1 VLRKIKDIFSP
12 QKANQLPPQRK
23 GVDHE
28 IATDGAN
35 PPRRRIYSLTRTETE
50 AIKAYLDKM
59 LGKGSIR
66 PSTSPYASPVLI
78 VKKPREG
85 LRICVDYRQLNAITQ
100 KNRNAPP
107 AIKETLSR
115 IARVKVMSIVNVIA
129 AFDTVRVKEGNKKK
143 TAFLTQYGL
152 YEYVVMPFGLCN
164 APGTFQTFINETLRE
179 YLDDFCTAYLDN
191 VLIYS
196 KRKEDHKKHVLKV
209 LAKLQ
214 AANLYLDA
222 TKYKFKVKRV
232 KYLDLILTTNG
243 LEIDPAKISTVLKWQ
258 LPRNIKDVQS
268 FLGFANFYRRF
279 IRGFSVI
286 AKPLTTL
293 TKKEGASFPLIPGSK
308 EVNAFTQLKE
318 AFKEATMLAHFNP
331 DLETWLETDA
341 SDYVTAAVLSQMHK
355 GVLQPVAFLSHK
367 ITPAK
372 CNYEVYDKELL
383 AIVQAFEEWRFELA
397 RTQDPIKVLS
407 DHQALQWF
415 MTNKRLN
422 RRQARWAEFLAEF
435 NFKVTHRPGKQGMK
449 PDALTRRP
457 GDLPESAD
465 DARRQHQ
472 WQTVIKPD
480 RVGLMARVAHMI
492 TRWVEGSRHAVYLAS
507 CLCRHHLVERPRS
520 TPLEVAHMMY
530 NLSEEDTV
538 PEGYAYRCMAVQ
550 TLAPLEDA
558 PLEET
563 APEDEPVD
571 LMDLI
576 RAAYGDDPVLRDIIE
591 AKKAGARRIPHKLI
605 HEGHLRLELGDCALY
620 EGLLYVRGK
629 VFIPDARNIQTAV
642 LDQVHRSLCGG
653 HGGKHKSYAKLSR
666 WYY

>member
-35 PPRRRIYSLTRTETE
+35 PPRPRIYSLTRTETE

-59 LGKGSIR
+59 LGKGFIR

-232 KYLDLILTTNG
+232 KYLGLILTTNG

-293 TKKEGASFPLIPGSK
+293 TKKEGASFPLIPRSK

-407 DHQALQWF
+407 DHQALQ
-415 MTNKRLN
+415 
-422 RRQARWAEFLAEF
+422 
-435 NFKVTHRPGKQGMK
+435 
-449 PDALTRRP
+449 
-457 GDLPESAD
+457 
-465 DARRQHQ
+465 
-472 WQTVIKPD
+472 
-480 RVGLMARVAHMI
+480 
-492 TRWVEGSRHAVYLAS
+492 
-507 CLCRHHLVERPRS
+507 
-520 TPLEVAHMMY
+520 
-530 NLSEEDTV
+530 
-538 PEGYAYRCMAVQ
+538 
-550 TLAPLEDA
+550 
-558 PLEET
+558 
-563 APEDEPVD
+563 
-571 LMDLI
+571 
-576 RAAYGDDPVLRDIIE
+576 
-591 AKKAGARRIPHKLI
+591 
-605 HEGHLRLELGDCALY
+605 
-620 EGLLYVRGK
+620 
-629 VFIPDARNIQTAV
+629 
-642 LDQVHRSLCGG
+642 
-653 HGGKHKSYAKLSR
+653 
-666 WYY
+666 